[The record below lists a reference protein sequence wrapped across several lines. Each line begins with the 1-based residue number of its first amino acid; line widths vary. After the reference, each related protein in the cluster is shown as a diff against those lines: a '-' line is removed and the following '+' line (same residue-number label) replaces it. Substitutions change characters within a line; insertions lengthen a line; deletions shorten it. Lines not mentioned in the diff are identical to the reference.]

1 MLTHH
6 APRLTDC
13 RLERKKRKNLPSPFL
28 SFFRNSFLHL
38 CYFLSWTPRDKKAC
52 SMWVCLLQGGSAGKS
67 FGCRFK
73 GTFSNLLFQWQSC
86 HLNPHLSIFCAL
98 FLIGSE
104 FNTERKGIIY
114 WPLKSPKVTY
124 RNPWSIR
131 FSEMLKIR
139 PSCWK
144 FRWKYDWIAFNL
156 IPLYF
161 LKIPF
166 KIYKVWTN
174 WI

>member
-1 MLTHH
+1 
-6 APRLTDC
+6 
-13 RLERKKRKNLPSPFL
+13 
-28 SFFRNSFLHL
+28 
-38 CYFLSWTPRDKKAC
+38 
-52 SMWVCLLQGGSAGKS
+52 MWACLLQGGSTGKS

-73 GTFSNLLFQWQSC
+73 ATFSNLLFQWQSC

-124 RNPWSIR
+124 RNPWSIC
-131 FSEMLKIR
+131 FFEMLKIR
-139 PSCWK
+139 PFCWK
-144 FRWKYDWIAFNL
+144 FRWKYDWITFNL

-161 LKIPF
+161 LKIHLKF
-166 KIYKVWTN
+166 LKYELIEYKIQNLKYTYFGILHPDQIQRN
-174 WI
+174 